1 MPNQRISDDLKDAV
15 LRMVND
21 GMPTHRITHL
31 ANISASTIT
40 RTKRCFRL
48 TGSVTKAQAIGR
60 GRPRK
65 LVYNDTHYLLR
76 LSRHNPIHF
85 LDEYSKHLSD
95 HQYLGVSLTTIHRT
109 FERAGI
115 SVKRVQKL
123 AAERDPI
130 LRSDYKRRIAQY
142 PSSYLIPID
151 EVSKDDRTYSR
162 LYGRSKIGTQVEKQ
176 CPFVRK
182 WRFSLVAAL
191 ALDEGIIAA
200 SVVEGSFHHDTF
212 YAFLR
217 DDVVRSIWFIMSNC
231 S

>member
-1 MPNQRISDDLKDAV
+1 
-15 LRMVND
+15 
-21 GMPTHRITHL
+21 
-31 ANISASTIT
+31 
-40 RTKRCFRL
+40 
-48 TGSVTKAQAIGR
+48 
-60 GRPRK
+60 
-65 LVYNDTHYLLR
+65 
-76 LSRHNPIHF
+76 
-85 LDEYSKHLSD
+85 
-95 HQYLGVSLTTIHRT
+95 
-109 FERAGI
+109 ERAGI

-217 DDVVRSIWFIMSNC
+217 DDVV
-231 S
+231 